1 MNKIVIVAGC
11 LLGLALVWVPA
22 YASPTS
28 KKVTITCNSATGASV
43 TGTADVYLCSSID
56 TSATAPANECVGATQ
71 CPSDFT
77 CDSTGTISITMPCVA
92 LSKVG
97 GVYVSIGCMDGN
109 DSCGTTHISTLKGGK
124 GVDLSAGST
133 DGDGVTVTVK

>member
-11 LLGLALVWVPA
+11 VLGLALAWIPA

-28 KKVTITCNSATGASV
+28 KKVTITCNSATGDSV

-56 TSATAPANECVGATQ
+56 TSATDPSNQCVGATQ
-71 CPSDFT
+71 CLSDFT
-77 CDSTGTISITMPCVA
+77 CDSTGPISITMPCVA
-92 LSKVG
+92 SFKVG
-97 GVYVSIGCMDGN
+97 GVYVAIGCTDAT

-124 GVDLSAGST
+124 GVDLSAGSS

>member
-1 MNKIVIVAGC
+1 MNKIAIIAGC
-11 LLGLALVWVPA
+11 VLGLALAWIPA

-56 TSATAPANECVGATQ
+56 SSAPEPFDECVGATQ
-71 CPSDFT
+71 CPSDFK
-77 CDSTGTISITMPCVA
+77 CDSTGTISITMPCNE
-92 LSKVG
+92 LFKVG
-97 GVYVSIGCMDGN
+97 GVYVSIGCTDGGN
-109 DSCGTTHISTLKGGK
+109 SCGTTHISTLKGGK
-124 GVDLSAGST
+124 GVDLSAGSS

>member
-11 LLGLALVWVPA
+11 LLGLALACIPA

-56 TSATAPANECVGATQ
+56 TSATDPVNQCVGATQ

-77 CDSTGTISITMPCVA
+77 CDSTGTISITMPCA
-92 LSKVG
+92 ASSKVG
-97 GVYVSIGCMDGN
+97 ECTSLSVARSETIRAVPPTLARLREGRASIFPLVAAM
-109 DSCGTTHISTLKGGK
+109 
-124 GVDLSAGST
+124 VMGSQ
-133 DGDGVTVTVK
+133 